1 MIDWSVEMWYM
12 LWYFLNIWA
21 SIVLFQMS
29 KHILR
34 KSETLNMTL
43 DIILQKFIGLLLSV
57 IIGFVNVTLLFMRMD
72 SWGVY

>member
-34 KSETLNMTL
+34 KSETLNMTS